1 MLKVDLSGKVI
12 IVTGATGELGKNIA
26 FSCARCRAKVV
37 INYFVNKVLAQRMVD
52 EIKKSN
58 GQALA
63 IRADV
68 KRALEVKS
76 MVEEILREH
85 GRVDALINNAGIIR
99 DRLLLKMGEKDWDE
113 VLATN
118 LKGVYNCTK
127 AVLSSMIK
135 NAQGKIINISS
146 SVGLKG
152 NIGQTNYAAS
162 KAGII
167 GFTRSLAKEVGR
179 YNIKANVICPGFM
192 RSKMTERAGPKSFRR
207 ACEGSLLG
215 RISLASDVADFVL
228 FLLSPSGDNIT
239 GQIFNIDSRIV

>member
-12 IVTGATGELGKNIA
+12 IITGATGELGKNIA

-37 INYFVNKVLAQRMVD
+37 INYFRNKVLALRVVD
-52 EIKKSN
+52 EIKASD

-68 KRALEVKS
+68 RKCDQLKS
-76 MVEEILREH
+76 MVDEVLREY
-85 GRVDALINNAGIIR
+85 GRVDALINNAGITR
-99 DRLLLKMGEKDWDE
+99 DRLLLRMGEKDWNE

-135 NAQGKIINISS
+135 NAQGRIINISS

-152 NIGQTNYAAS
+152 NIGQANYAAS

-179 YNIKANVICPGFM
+179 YNIKANIICPGFM
-192 RSKMTERAGPKSFRR
+192 KSKMTQEAGPKSFRI
-207 ACEGSLLG
+207 AEEKSLLG

-239 GQIFNIDSRIV
+239 GQVFNIDSRIV